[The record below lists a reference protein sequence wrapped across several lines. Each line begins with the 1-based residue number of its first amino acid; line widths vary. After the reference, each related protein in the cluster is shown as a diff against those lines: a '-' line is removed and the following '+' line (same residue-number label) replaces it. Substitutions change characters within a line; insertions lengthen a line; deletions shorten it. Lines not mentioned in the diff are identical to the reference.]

1 MYYETK
7 EGDDELQRSIQA
19 KRAEEDEETDDD
31 EELKGKKQR
40 KRRRTEASRLEQEN
54 EIDRL
59 SNIRPKR
66 AAGVYISISHF
77 FLKFIL
83 KYYSNSC

>member
-7 EGDDELQRSIQA
+7 QGDDELYRSIQA
-19 KRAEEDEETDDD
+19 KIAEENEETDDD
-31 EELKGKKQR
+31 EEPKAKKQR
-40 KRRRTEASRLEQEN
+40 KHRRNEASILEQEN

-77 FLKFIL
+77 SLK
-83 KYYSNSC
+83 